1 MEITFCDLRC
11 KEVINIV
18 DGKSL
23 GHIIDLVFETN
34 TARVLGIVVPNER
47 NFFSIFRSN
56 QDIFIPYGRIC
67 KIGKD
72 VILVQMS
79 PLVTSALENKNAK
92 TNNKKSANIAEV
104 NTQDN
109 NFYNPNYNYNENAD
123 VLDNSQIQ

>member
-92 TNNKKSANIAEV
+92 TNNKKPANIAEV

-109 NFYNPNYNYNENAD
+109 NFYNTNYNYNENAD
-123 VLDNSQIQ
+123 ILDNSQI